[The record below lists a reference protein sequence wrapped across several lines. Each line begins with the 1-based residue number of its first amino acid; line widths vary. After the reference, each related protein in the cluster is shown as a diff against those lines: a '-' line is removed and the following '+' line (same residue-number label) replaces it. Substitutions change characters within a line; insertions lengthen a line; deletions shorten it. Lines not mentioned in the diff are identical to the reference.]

1 VLVSVTWRVGRLTL
15 RPTQAEDE
23 TSRAAGGRSTILRKS
38 SMTYRRGKIRLVTYG
53 IVALLVAAA
62 AYIGPGLYDRAMTI
76 HQLLTENRE
85 LKQAISNLT
94 EEDQIGYAKVLS
106 QRTEDGRL
114 LTTIRFVETARDDKT
129 KVILQ
134 KECIVEGDVIHF
146 DALIVKFE
154 DKMVMD
160 GKARALYLWRRIYG
174 ETTPP
179 ETGVLIEEPGTEP
192 KRYCGLLKALPIKEQ
207 QLFWSSIWD
216 LANDPEKLR
225 AYGIKAVHGTAVYSQ
240 FRPGL
245 IYVFKLSPVGHL
257 YPEVVPDM

>member
-1 VLVSVTWRVGRLTL
+1 M
-15 RPTQAEDE
+15 AH
-23 TSRAAGGRSTILRKS
+23 
-38 SMTYRRGKIRLVTYG
+38 RRGKIRLITFG
-53 IVALLVAAA
+53 IVALLFAAA
-62 AYIGPGLYDRAMTI
+62 AYIGPGFYQRAMTI
-76 HQLLTENRE
+76 QKLLTENRE
-85 LKQAISNLT
+85 LKQAINNLT

-106 QRTEDGRL
+106 QQRNEDGRL
-114 LTTIRFVETARDDKT
+114 RTTIRFVETARDDKT

-134 KECIVEGDVIHF
+134 RECIVEGDVVHF

-160 GKARALYLWRRIYG
+160 GKARALYVWRRIYG

-179 ETGVLIEEPGTEP
+179 EAGTLIEEPGAEP
-192 KRYCGLLKALPIKEQ
+192 KRYAGLLQALPLEHQ

-225 AYGIKAVHGTAVYSQ
+225 EHGIKAIYGSVVYNK

-245 IYVFKLSPVGHL
+245 IYVFKISPVGHL

>member
-1 VLVSVTWRVGRLTL
+1 M
-15 RPTQAEDE
+15 AY
-23 TSRAAGGRSTILRKS
+23 AC
-38 SMTYRRGKIRLVTYG
+38 GKIRLISFG
-53 IVALLVAAA
+53 IVALLLAAA
-62 AYIGPGLYDRAMTI
+62 AYLGPGLYHRAMTI
-76 HQLLTENRE
+76 HELLTENRE
-85 LKQAISNLT
+85 LKQAISHLT

-106 QRTEDGRL
+106 QRNEDGRL

-146 DALIVKFE
+146 DALIVKFD

-179 ETGVLIEEPGTEP
+179 EAGTPIEEPGTEP
-192 KRYCGLLKALPIKEQ
+192 KRYCGLLKALPLDQQ

-225 AYGIKAVHGTAVYSQ
+225 QYGIKAIHGTAVYHQ

-245 IYVFKLSPVGHL
+245 IYVFKLNPAGDL

>member
-1 VLVSVTWRVGRLTL
+1 MQKLGPS
-15 RPTQAEDE
+15 ADE
-23 TSRAAGGRSTILRKS
+23 TTGRGRSYYWPSAGRQGL
-38 SMTYRRGKIRLVTYG
+38 MAYARGKIRFFSYG
-53 IVALLVAAA
+53 VVAVVIAVVA
-62 AYIGPGLYDRAMTI
+62 YVGPGVYRHAMTI
-76 HQLLTENRE
+76 HELLTENRQ

-106 QRTEDGRL
+106 QRTENGRQ

-134 KECIVEGDVIHF
+134 KECTVEGDVIHF

-160 GKARALYLWRRIYG
+160 GKSRALYLWRRIYG
-174 ETTPP
+174 ETTSPHDGCP
-179 ETGVLIEEPGTEP
+179 IEEPGTEP
-192 KRYCGLLKALPIKEQ
+192 KRYNGLLQLLPVSHQ

-225 AYGIKAVHGTAVYSQ
+225 EYGIKAIYGSVVYNQ

-245 IYVFKLSPVGHL
+245 IYVFKISPVGHL

>member
-1 VLVSVTWRVGRLTL
+1 M
-15 RPTQAEDE
+15 AY
-23 TSRAAGGRSTILRKS
+23 A
-38 SMTYRRGKIRLVTYG
+38 RGKIRLVAFG
-53 IVALLVAAA
+53 IVALFLAAA
-62 AYIGPGLYDRAMTI
+62 AYIGPGLYQRAMTI
-76 HQLLTENRE
+76 HELLTENRE
-85 LKQAISNLT
+85 LKEAINNLT

-106 QRTEDGRL
+106 QRNENGRL

-134 KECIVEGDVIHF
+134 RECIVEGDVIHF

-160 GKARALYLWRRIYG
+160 GKVRALYVWRRIYG
-174 ETTPP
+174 ETTSPQD
-179 ETGVLIEEPGTEP
+179 GCLIEEPGAEP
-192 KRYCGLLKALPIKEQ
+192 KRYAGLLKALPLEHQ

-216 LANDPEKLR
+216 LANDTEKLR
-225 AYGIKAVHGTAVYSQ
+225 QYGIKAVYGNAIYSQ

-245 IYVFKLSPVGHL
+245 IYVFKINPVGHL

>member
-1 VLVSVTWRVGRLTL
+1 MAYARGKTRLFTWGVLVVIGAV
-15 RPTQAEDE
+15 
-23 TSRAAGGRSTILRKS
+23 
-38 SMTYRRGKIRLVTYG
+38 
-53 IVALLVAAA
+53 VAYV
-62 AYIGPGLYDRAMTI
+62 GPGLYHRAMTI
-76 HQLLTENRE
+76 HELLTENRQ

-106 QRTEDGRL
+106 QRSEDGRL
-114 LTTIRFVETARDDKT
+114 RTTIRFVETARDDKT
-129 KVILQ
+129 KIILQ

-174 ETTPP
+174 ETTTPQSGCP
-179 ETGVLIEEPGTEP
+179 IEEPGTEP
-192 KRYCGLLKALPIKEQ
+192 KRYSGLLQALPIAHQK
-207 QLFWSSIWD
+207 LFWSSIWD

-225 AYGIKAVHGTAVYSQ
+225 AYGIKAVYGNVVYNQ

-245 IYVFKLSPVGHL
+245 IYVFKINPAGHL